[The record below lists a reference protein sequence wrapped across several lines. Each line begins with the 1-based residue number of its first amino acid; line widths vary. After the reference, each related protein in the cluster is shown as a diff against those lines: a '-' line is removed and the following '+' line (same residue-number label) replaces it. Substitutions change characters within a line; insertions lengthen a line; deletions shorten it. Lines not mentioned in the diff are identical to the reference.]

1 MFIIIPLYI
10 IIYTGLILLMTERT
24 KEEIRL
30 EILNEKLEDWHNNI
44 TPPKYNDIEK

>member
-30 EILNEKLEDWHNNI
+30 EILNEKLEDWHKNMK
-44 TPPKYNDIEK
+44 PPEYKKEL